1 MAVSKEKILE
11 KKLEKIIDDIKS
23 NGDNL
28 RVLITYKNI
37 SYGDNSTE
45 KRFVGEFI
53 IKLMIEPDHKSNL
66 SLKKRKEL
74 INSLIDVF
82 KEYNSDIYSRVIED
96 WGIRDFGVC
105 ISFDKLISNGENTE
119 SKFEL
124 LKRILDS
131 ILKDKKT
138 ETFKKEINTIIEYK

>member
-1 MAVSKEKILE
+1 MVISKEKILE
-11 KKLEKIIDDIKS
+11 KKLEKIINDIRD
-23 NGDNL
+23 NGNNL

-37 SYGDNSTE
+37 SYGNESTE

-53 IKLMIEPDHKSNL
+53 IKLMIEPDYKSIL
-66 SLKKRKEL
+66 SPKKRKEL
-74 INSLIDVF
+74 INSLINVF
-82 KEYNSDIYSRVIED
+82 KEYNSDIYTRVIED

-105 ISFDKLISNGENTE
+105 ISFDKLISNGENTQT
-119 SKFEL
+119 KFEL

-131 ILKDKKT
+131 VLKDKKS

>member
-1 MAVSKEKILE
+1 MTVSKEKILE
-11 KKLEKIIDDIKS
+11 KKLEKIVDDIKD
-23 NGDNL
+23 NGNNL

-53 IKLMIEPDHKSNL
+53 VKLMIEPDYKNNL
-66 SLKKRKEL
+66 TIKKRKEL
-74 INSLIDVF
+74 INSIIDVF

-105 ISFDKLISNGENTE
+105 ISFDKLISNGENTQT
-119 SKFEL
+119 KFEL

-131 ILKDKKT
+131 VLKDKKS